1 MTEGQYIHPLLYGV
15 LMRGDTYTPGGESV
29 GLRRV
34 SELPPLRNNVAR
46 GSPPSESK
54 AFTTDGKE
62 QMHSFFCRYTLI
74 IVKSKYFCGS
84 YYARDSLLSS
94 FHSHNPLW
102 KVFFFLSLVDLQYYI
117 SVRCTTQ

>member
-46 GSPPSESK
+46 GSIRRVSTGKIYRWYVVPS
-54 AFTTDGKE
+54 G
-62 QMHSFFCRYTLI
+62 Y
-74 IVKSKYFCGS
+74 S
-84 YYARDSLLSS
+84 YSLLL
-94 FHSHNPLW
+94 NEEQIG
-102 KVFFFLSLVDLQYYI
+102 SLMKNIIRYSKLILNQNESRFPTMDNWVNI
-117 SVRCTTQ
+117 AIKPR